1 MHALDRPGER
11 ALVGRRLPRA
21 DAGGTRT
28 VQRVTDVADSY
39 PPGPRRDLRARVRM
53 GGTVVNT
60 RNGSTSTTG
69 CGKVRAIIIAV
80 QLSVA
85 TAMHVVLLRFSED

>member
-1 MHALDRPGER
+1 
-11 ALVGRRLPRA
+11 
-21 DAGGTRT
+21 
-28 VQRVTDVADSY
+28 
-39 PPGPRRDLRARVRM
+39 M